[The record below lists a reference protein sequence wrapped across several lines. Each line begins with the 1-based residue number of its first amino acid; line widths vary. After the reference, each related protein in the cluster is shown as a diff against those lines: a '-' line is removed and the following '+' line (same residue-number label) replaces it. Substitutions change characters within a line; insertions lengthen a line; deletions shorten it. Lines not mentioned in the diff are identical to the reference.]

1 MSNARNKALIA
12 DDDESIVWV
21 LEKLLT
27 EKGVAVIKT
36 SDGDAACAEL
46 KRGEA
51 QLALL
56 DINMPGK
63 DGLSVLKEARKTAGK
78 TAIIVMTAEST
89 MKNALEAMKLGAFDY
104 ITKPFDIAEV
114 EIAIDRA
121 LENAALKRA
130 VSSLE
135 QRLKESLTSDAEFI
149 GKSKAVQSVYKT
161 IGKVAPTDVSV
172 LILGE
177 SGTGKELVA
186 KLIHANSPRA
196 SAPFIAVN
204 SAAMPKDLMESEL
217 FGFEK
222 GAFTGAVEEKK
233 GRFEL
238 ADSGTLFLDEI
249 GDMPLEL
256 QSKLLRA
263 IQEREFY
270 RIGGK
275 TPVRVDIRIIAATNA
290 DVEKAVAEKRFRQ
303 DLYFRLNGVAV
314 TLPPLRERKNDIPL
328 LAEHY
333 LNKFHSEYGGAP
345 RSLSDKALETML
357 SYAWPGNVRE
367 LENVLRRAVLLSP
380 SLVLSMEDINL
391 PIARHRT
398 ESIEDVI
405 SARLKPFITRT
416 EHGTKQD
423 LYGFIM
429 QFMERPLIKLVLEK
443 TNGNQVQAAEA
454 LGINRNT
461 LRKKIKELK
470 IKVGDIRLPL
480 KIR

>member
-1 MSNARNKALIA
+1 MSDAKNKALIA

-27 EKGVAVIKT
+27 EKGIAVIKT
-36 SDGDAACAEL
+36 VDGDAACAEL

-51 QLALL
+51 QVAFL
-56 DINMPGK
+56 DINMPGR
-63 DGLSVLKEARKTAGK
+63 DGLSVLKEVGKTSGN
-78 TAIIVMTAEST
+78 TAIIIMTAEST

-130 VSSLE
+130 VGTLTK
-135 QRLKESLTSDAEFI
+135 RLKETLTGDAEFI
-149 GKSKAVQSVYKT
+149 GKGRAVQSVYKT
-161 IGKVAPTDVSV
+161 IGKVSTTDVSV

-186 KLIHANSPRA
+186 KLIHANGSRSPG
-196 SAPFIAVN
+196 PFIAVN
-204 SAAMPKDLMESEL
+204 SAAVPKDLMESEL

-222 GAFTGAVEEKK
+222 GAFTGAIEEKK
-233 GRFEL
+233 GKFEL

-263 IQEREFY
+263 IQEKEFY

-275 TPVRVDIRIIAATNA
+275 APVRVDIRIIAATNA
-290 DVEKAVAEKRFRQ
+290 DMEKAVAEKQFRQ
-303 DLYFRLNGVAV
+303 DLYFRLNGITL
-314 TLPPLRERKNDIPL
+314 TLPPLRERKSDIPL

-333 LNKFHSEYGGAP
+333 LNKFHGEFGGAP
-345 RSLSDKALETML
+345 RSLSDKALEAMS

-367 LENVLRRAVLLSP
+367 LENVLRRAMLLSS

-391 PIARHRT
+391 PVTRSRT

-405 SARLKPFITRT
+405 AARLKPFIART
-416 EHGTKQD
+416 ERGTKQE

-429 QFMERPLIKLVLEK
+429 QFMERPLIKLVLQT
-443 TNGNQVQAAEA
+443 TNGNQVQAAET

-470 IKVGDIRLPL
+470 IKVDDIKDKDVR
-480 KIR
+480 

>member
-1 MSNARNKALIA
+1 MTDATALIA
-12 DDDESIVWV
+12 DDDASIVWV

-27 EKGVAVIKT
+27 EKGIAVIKAV
-36 SDGDAACAEL
+36 DGDTACAEL

-51 QLALL
+51 QLAFL
-56 DINMPGK
+56 DINMPGR
-63 DGLSVLKEARKTAGK
+63 DGLSVLKEAGKTSGN
-78 TAIIVMTAEST
+78 TAIIIMTAEST

-114 EIAIDRA
+114 EIAIDKA

-130 VSSLE
+130 VGTLTK
-135 QRLKESLTSDAEFI
+135 RLRETLTGDAEFI
-149 GKSKAVQSVYKT
+149 GKSRAVQSVYKT
-161 IGKVAPTDVSV
+161 IGKVSATDVSA

-177 SGTGKELVA
+177 TGTGKELVA
-186 KLIHANSPRA
+186 RLIHANSLRSPG
-196 SAPFIAVN
+196 PFIAVN
-204 SAAMPKDLMESEL
+204 SAAVPKDLMESEL

-233 GRFEL
+233 GKIEL
-238 ADSGTLFLDEI
+238 AHEGTLFLDEI
-249 GDMPLEL
+249 GDMPFEL

-263 IQEREFY
+263 IQEKEFY

-290 DVEKAVAEKRFRQ
+290 DIEKAVAEKQFRQ
-303 DLYFRLNGVAV
+303 DLYFRLNGITL
-314 TLPPLRERKNDIPL
+314 TLPPLRERKSDIPL
-328 LAEHY
+328 LTEHY
-333 LNKFHSEYGGAP
+333 LDKFHSEFGGAP
-345 RSLSDKALETML
+345 RSLSDKALEAMT

-367 LENVLRRAVLLSP
+367 LENVLRRAMLLSP

-391 PIARHRT
+391 PVTRSST

-405 SARLKPFITRT
+405 AARLKPFIGRT
-416 EHGTKQD
+416 EHGTKQE

-443 TNGNQVQAAEA
+443 TKGNQVQAAET

-470 IKVGDIRLPL
+470 IKVDGIKDKDVR
-480 KIR
+480 